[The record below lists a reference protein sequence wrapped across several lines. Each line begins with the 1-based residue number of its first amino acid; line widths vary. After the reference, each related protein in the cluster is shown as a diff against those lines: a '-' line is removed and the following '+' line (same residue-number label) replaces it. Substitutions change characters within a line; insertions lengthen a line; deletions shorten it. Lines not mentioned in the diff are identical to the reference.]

1 MGMGYDALAGVYHL
15 YLGSEI
21 VSCEDVLLRYV

>member
-1 MGMGYDALAGVYHL
+1 MGMSYNAFVGVYHL
-15 YLGSEI
+15 YLCCEI